1 MRLSI
6 KTKQVAG
13 VVLIVGLAVVILS
26 AIHLAWITR
35 IHLRESLSR
44 GEMVAQFVFER
55 ASGVVTTREQ
65 AYSALQGDP
74 GLRSLLLSSIAYSE
88 HVTSAAIVDPRNVAI
103 VHSSPTLEGQVLE
116 PQPLLKNLLDQGP
129 LDQFQAITA
138 DRTFEVQ
145 QPLLMRREAPAPPP
159 APAAGTGSGAA
170 GGAGSGGAGA
180 AGPGGAAAGAAAGAS
195 GGGAGGAGGAAV
207 NTADAAAA
215 AAAASAQG
223 GTEQFGSIRVGVST
237 TLIRK
242 DLRQAL
248 WNSATTAFI
257 SLIVATGIA
266 LLLAQWTLRPVHVL
280 KSGLSRLGR
289 GEFDVKLDLPPGD
302 EFGELGDSFNLL
314 SAELSAVR
322 SQLAAGQVAPFES
335 VVDRLEDAVAM
346 FNPEGQLLFANAAM
360 RGALPESSSGA
371 SLHEALAPAHP
382 YRALVEQAL
391 QSRRSQGPVSQ
402 AVPVPGAAGG
412 IEQLLT
418 AHAIEHADRR
428 FLGVMLVARNLA
440 YLGQVQ
446 STLRYSRKLA
456 SLNRLLAGVAHEV
469 KNPLNA
475 MTIHLELLKQ
485 KLSGGVAAFAAGGR
499 QSRVSEAAAGG
510 AGLGAGAAGGGGVG
524 AGPLGSPG
532 GGGGATLSGAGGGL
546 FGAALAGEDAG
557 GGVGGGRGGAGAGV
571 GGGGGERVLVEVPAV
586 MKHVGVIGAEIRRL
600 DEVVQGFLKFSRPE
614 ELNLEPTDL
623 SVLVTEVAEV
633 VDPQAVDAGVQV
645 VVECPPD
652 LPRISGDRPV
662 LRQAL
667 LNLALNACQAMPN
680 GGTLRFRGRPVA
692 DRRVS
697 LTVEDTGV
705 GIPPEH
711 LPRIF
716 DLYFTTREQGSGIG
730 LSMVYRAIQLHDG
743 SIEVQSTPGHGT
755 VFTLTLPQA

>member
-1 MRLSI
+1 M
-6 KTKQVAG
+6 
-13 VVLIVGLAVVILS
+13 
-26 AIHLAWITR
+26 
-35 IHLRESLSR
+35 
-44 GEMVAQFVFER
+44 
-55 ASGVVTTREQ
+55 
-65 AYSALQGDP
+65 
-74 GLRSLLLSSIAYSE
+74 
-88 HVTSAAIVDPRNVAI
+88 
-103 VHSSPTLEGQVLE
+103 
-116 PQPLLKNLLDQGP
+116 
-129 LDQFQAITA
+129 
-138 DRTFEVQ
+138 
-145 QPLLMRREAPAPPP
+145 
-159 APAAGTGSGAA
+159 
-170 GGAGSGGAGA
+170 
-180 AGPGGAAAGAAAGAS
+180 
-195 GGGAGGAGGAAV
+195 
-207 NTADAAAA
+207 
-215 AAAASAQG
+215 
-223 GTEQFGSIRVGVST
+223 
-237 TLIRK
+237 
-242 DLRQAL
+242 
-248 WNSATTAFI
+248 
-257 SLIVATGIA
+257 
-266 LLLAQWTLRPVHVL
+266 
-280 KSGLSRLGR
+280 
-289 GEFDVKLDLPPGD
+289 
-302 EFGELGDSFNLL
+302 
-314 SAELSAVR
+314 R

-335 VVDRLEDAVAM
+335 VVDRLKDAVAM

-485 KLSGGVAAFAAGGR
+485 KLSGGVAAFTAGGR

-510 AGLGAGAAGGGGVG
+510 GAGAGAGGGPGG
-524 AGPLGSPG
+524 GPLGGPG
-532 GGGGATLSGAGGGL
+532 GTGGATLSGAGAGL

-557 GGVGGGRGGAGAGV
+557 GGRGTGGGAG
-571 GGGGGERVLVEVPAV
+571 GGAERVLVEVPAV

-623 SVLVTEVAEV
+623 TVLVSEVAEV

-730 LSMVYRAIQLHDG
+730 LSMVYRAIQLPRWQHRSTINTRTRHGLHPHAPAGVTLSG
-743 SIEVQSTPGHGT
+743 SRKQKRSTGGSVHPA
-755 VFTLTLPQA
+755 VKRV

>member
-1 MRLSI
+1 MRLSV

-55 ASGVVTTREQ
+55 ASNVVTTREQ

-88 HVTSAAIVDPRNVAI
+88 HVTSAAIVDPRNVVI

-116 PQPLLKNLLDQGP
+116 PQPLLEDLIGQGF
-129 LDQFQAITA
+129 LDQFQAISS

-145 QPLLMRREAPAPPP
+145 QALVMRREGTAG
-159 APAAGTGSGAA
+159 GTGNSA
-170 GGAGSGGAGA
+170 G
-180 AGPGGAAAGAAAGAS
+180 
-195 GGGAGGAGGAAV
+195 
-207 NTADAAAA
+207 
-215 AAAASAQG
+215 G

-248 WNSATTAFI
+248 WNSLYTAFI

-302 EFGELGDSFNLL
+302 EFGELGSSFNLL

-346 FNPEGQLLFANAAM
+346 FNPEGQVLFANAAM
-360 RGALPESSSGA
+360 RSALPESMSGM
-371 SLHEALAPAHP
+371 LLQDALPATHP
-382 YRALVEQAL
+382 YRTIVDQAL

-485 KLSGGVAAFAAGGR
+485 KLSGGMAAFAAG
-499 QSRVSEAAAGG
+499 SRHARASEAVGLGISSSTATVAGG
-510 AGLGAGAAGGGGVG
+510 NDDQAN
-524 AGPLGSPG
+524 
-532 GGGGATLSGAGGGL
+532 
-546 FGAALAGEDAG
+546 
-557 GGVGGGRGGAGAGV
+557 
-571 GGGGGERVLVEVPAV
+571 GERVMVEVPHV
-586 MKHVGVIGAEIRRL
+586 MKHVGVISSEIKRL

-614 ELNLEPTDL
+614 ELSLEPVDL
-623 SVLVTEVAEV
+623 STLVGEVAEV
-633 VDPQAVDAGVQV
+633 VEPQARDAGVQV

-652 LPRISGDRPV
+652 LPRISADRPV

-680 GGTLRFRGRPVA
+680 GGTIRFRGRSAA

-716 DLYFTTREQGSGIG
+716 DLYFTTRESGSGIG